1 MKPTTVLICNSS
13 RAYAARLRTMLE
25 EGGSLSVVGI
35 SPSGTH
41 ALESLAR
48 LRPAVVAIDLDLDL
62 PGMDAVRAIEE
73 MMRTHPVPIVAL
85 RGANGR
91 SDRSRAALNA
101 GALKTLPMPPLG
113 DDRGCRAVEL
123 RREIRRIARAAVERP
138 SRATYAAPDSSAR
151 ETLAVGIGASTGG
164 PGALCEVLRRL
175 PADYPIPIL
184 VVQHISPGFLE
195 PLVSW
200 LDNQL
205 ALPVAI
211 ARDRALIEPG
221 VWLAPD
227 GAHLTVTKNLRIVL
241 DRAETDA
248 AHRPSVDRL
257 FESMATGLGAQ
268 SVAVVLTGMG
278 SDGARGVAA
287 VSGAGGLGYAQDEA
301 SAAVF
306 GMPREAVEQGARSL
320 ALDEIS
326 ATLRRLRLA
335 SRRP

>member
-1 MKPTTVLICNSS
+1 
-13 RAYAARLRTMLE
+13 
-25 EGGSLSVVGI
+25 
-35 SPSGTH
+35 
-41 ALESLAR
+41 
-48 LRPAVVAIDLDLDL
+48 
-62 PGMDAVRAIEE
+62 MDAVRAIEE
-73 MMRTHPVPIVAL
+73 MMRAHPVPIVAL

-91 SDRSRAALNA
+91 SDRSRAALTA

-123 RREIRRIARAAVERP
+123 RREIKRIARAAVERP
-138 SRATYAAPDSSAR
+138 NRVPYAAPETAAR
-151 ETLAVGIGASTGG
+151 QTLAVGIGASTGG
-164 PGALCEVLRRL
+164 PGALREVLRRL
-175 PADYPIPIL
+175 PGNYPIPIL
-184 VVQHISPGFLE
+184 VVQHISAGFLA

-200 LDNQL
+200 LDDQV
-205 ALPVAI
+205 ALPVAV
-211 ARDRALIEPG
+211 ARDGALIGPG

-227 GAHLTVTKNLRIVL
+227 GAHLTVTKKLQTVL
-241 DRAETDA
+241 DRAESDA
-248 AHRPSVDRL
+248 VHRPSVDRL

-287 VSGAGGLGYAQDEA
+287 VSGAGGLTYAQDEA

-306 GMPREAVEQGARSL
+306 GMPREAGEQGARSL
-320 ALDEIS
+320 PLDGIS